1 MHMISLAPNHRPF
14 FVWCDTD
21 ATTFAPNLELRPFVF
36 DFCCFHCSFQFCLA
50 YQTSFESAR
59 RPPSCNPPDVCSR
72 PVGRSIPVFLLTK
85 VGLLSRLHCGQGRT
99 KWACG
104 TSGSER
110 RSTTACLPWAI
121 AKYSN
126 ESHFHP
132 KAVSRFHACSLHS
145 GLHRNN
151 NVMSVLIR
159 TFARNRSPV
168 VANAF
173 RSAKV

>member
-72 PVGRSIPVFLLTK
+72 PVGRSIPVFLQTR

-110 RSTTACLPWAI
+110 RGTIACRPWAI
-121 AKYSN
+121 EKYSSISLPIRN
-126 ESHFHP
+126 ATAWLQQFRCSD
-132 KAVSRFHACSLHS
+132 VSYGPRGQSI
-145 GLHRNN
+145 R
-151 NVMSVLIR
+151 SVL
-159 TFARNRSPV
+159 S
-168 VANAF
+168 
-173 RSAKV
+173 